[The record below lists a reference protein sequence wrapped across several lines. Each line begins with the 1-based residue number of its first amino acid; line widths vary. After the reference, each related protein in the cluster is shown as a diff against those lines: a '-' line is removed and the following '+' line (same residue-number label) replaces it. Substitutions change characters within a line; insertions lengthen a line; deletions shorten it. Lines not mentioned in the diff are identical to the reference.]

1 LNFKKA
7 LVLDSTKT
15 ELYEA
20 LAKLYSTNK
29 MHNEAVA
36 SYKKMIAF
44 GADSV
49 NSWFQ
54 IGKEYYFEGDN
65 YRATYDSL
73 MTLQKAGKVSFADSI
88 RVNEL
93 KRLNFQKADSAF
105 EKVTVLNPLY
115 AGGFIWKGR
124 INSLLDTE
132 STTDAAK
139 EAYEK
144 ALSLLEAGD
153 AAKNRKPIIECYKY
167 LGSYFFLKSERLVKT
182 DKQQSEA
189 LKVKSVDCFQKILV
203 LDPADV
209 QALEV
214 IRQLKIQK

>member
-36 SYKKMIAF
+36 SYKKMITF

-65 YRATYDSL
+65 YRAMFDSL
-73 MTLQKAGKVSFADSI
+73 SNLQKGKVQSANSI

-105 EKVTVLNPLY
+105 TKVTVLNPLY

-132 STTDAAK
+132 STTDSAK

-144 ALSLLEAGD
+144 ALTLLEAGD
-153 AAKNRKPIIECYKY
+153 AAKNRKSIIECYRY
-167 LGSYFFLKSERLVKT
+167 LGSYYFLNSERLTKT
-182 DKQQSEA
+182 DNQQSEA
-189 LKVKSVDCFQKILV
+189 LKAKSVDSFTEILA
-203 LDPADV
+203 LDPADA

>member
-1 LNFKKA
+1 LA
-7 LVLDSTKT
+7 LDSTKT

-36 SYKKMIAF
+36 SYKKMIVF

-49 NSWFQ
+49 NTWFQ

-65 YRATYDSL
+65 YRAMFDSL
-73 MTLQKAGKVSFADSI
+73 SILQKVGKVLSANSI
-88 RVNEL
+88 RANEL

-105 EKVTVLNPLY
+105 TKVTVLNPKY

-132 STTDAAK
+132 STTDSAK

-144 ALSLLEAGD
+144 ALTLLEAGD
-153 AAKNRKPIIECYKY
+153 AAKNRKSIIECYRY
-167 LGSYFFLKSERLVKT
+167 LGSYYFLNSERLVKT
-182 DKQQSEA
+182 DNAQSES
-189 LKVKSVDCFQKILV
+189 LKAKSVDCFKKILA
-203 LDPADV
+203 LDPTDA